1 MVVHVLMVHVVVQPL
16 IQVSNMFIIE
26 KKNLI
31 NKCDTIKGRLCEISI
46 DPCTNNP
53 CQNNALCL
61 STSTGY
67 KCLCS
72 NSIYTGSLCEINQ
85 NPCQYSPCQ
94 NGICQ
99 FSENTKS
106 FRCICYPGYTGQFC
120 HIKINNC
127 LSQPCENNG
136 ICANIATGFVCTCL
150 TNFTGSTCSIQ
161 LNSCLTESC
170 LDNNDNNNNN
180 KERICSKGFTKPP
193 NCLEDINECL
203 LEIEP
208 CKNGGQCINTIG
220 NYYCQCNEYYQG
232 NDCSIPIDPCLSN
245 PCIASNSISCT
256 SIIANQNSIHF
267 NCTCRVGF
275 TGKFKIQWISL

>member
-1 MVVHVLMVHVVVQPL
+1 M
-16 IQVSNMFIIE
+16 
-26 KKNLI
+26 
-31 NKCDTIKGRLCEISI
+31 IKGRLCETSI

-67 KCLCS
+67 KCVCS
-72 NSIYTGSLCEINQ
+72 SSIYTGSLCEINQ

-99 FSENTKS
+99 LLGNTSS

-120 HIKINNC
+120 HIKINYC

-136 ICANIATGFVCTCL
+136 ICANVATGFVCTCL
-150 TNFTGSTCSIQ
+150 ANFTGLTCSIRI
-161 LNSCLTESC
+161 NSCLTEPC
-170 LDNNDNNNNN
+170 FDDNNNNN
-180 KERICSKGFTKPP
+180 HNQMICPEGFTKLP

-203 LEIEP
+203 LETEP
-208 CKNGGQCINTIG
+208 CKNSGQCINTIG
-220 NYYCQCNEYYQG
+220 SYYCQCNEYYQG

-245 PCIASNSISCT
+245 PCTASNSISCT
-256 SIIANQNSIHF
+256 SIINNRNVIDF

-275 TGKFKIQWISL
+275 AGKS